1 MRKFLMIAVPVL
13 LILAVAVGVGS
24 YRAMLKVQAM
34 PSSSIKTIRDAVA
47 EGNAATFSQLVDVDA
62 VLETAATEIVTAYI
76 NDNATSMTYSTLEM
90 QNLYNTLKPEFLA
103 VAKPAASDYVRKGSV
118 NFPAELS
125 EIQTWLKDSRAET
138 CAITGYSKIVK
149 RDDGKAHTKIEFYN
163 AALMFSFEI
172 EVALEKVGE
181 NSWRV
186 VSATGFDKYY
196 SGVNRALKARL
207 KDLNAPIQAEMDEFF
222 DVKGFDAA
230 VIEGDEYGFS
240 RTLRLTVKAETFA
253 DKPIEK
259 IGGTITID
267 GGDGKESTEPFAIY
281 LDGKPN
287 EDGVQTFIVDK
298 VLNPFVRADANV
310 MRHGLKKKDLHLD
323 VTEITFSDGTSVK
336 KFDALPE

>member
-1 MRKFLMIAVPVL
+1 MRKILMIAVPVL
-13 LILAVAVGVGS
+13 LILAIAVGVGS

-47 EGNAATFSQLVDVDA
+47 EGDAATFSQLVDVDA
-62 VLETAATEIVTAYI
+62 VLETAAAEIVTAYI
-76 NDNATSMTYSTLEM
+76 NDNATSMTYSTQEM
-90 QNLYNTLKPEFLA
+90 QNLYNALKPEFLA
-103 VAKPAASDYVRKGSV
+103 VAKPAASAYVKTGDV
-118 NFPAELS
+118 NFPAELT

-138 CAITGYSKIVK
+138 CAITSFSKIVT
-149 RDDGKAHTKIEFYN
+149 RDDGRAHTKVEFYN
-163 AALMFSFEI
+163 AALRFSFEL
-172 EVALEKVGE
+172 EVALEKAGE

-196 SGVNRALKARL
+196 SGVNRALKERL
-207 KDLNAPIQAEMDEFF
+207 RDLNAPIQAEIDEFF

-240 RTLRLTVKAETFA
+240 RTLRLTVKAEVFA
-253 DKPIEK
+253 DKPVEK

-267 GGDGKESTEPFAIY
+267 GDDGKESTEPFAIY
-281 LDGKPN
+281 LSDAPN

-310 MRHGLKKKDLHLD
+310 MRHGLRKKDLHLD

>member
-1 MRKFLMIAVPVL
+1 MRKFMMIVVPVL
-13 LILAVAVGVGS
+13 LIVAVAVGVGS

-47 EGNAATFSQLVDVDA
+47 SGDAATFSQLVDVDA

-76 NDNATSMTYSTLEM
+76 NDNATSMTYSTQEM

-103 VAKPAASDYVRKGSV
+103 IAKPAASDYVKKGRV

-125 EIQTWLKDSRAET
+125 EIQTWLKDSRAES
-138 CAITGYSKIVK
+138 CAINGYSKIVT
-149 RDDGKAHTKIEFYN
+149 RDDGRAHTKIEFYN
-163 AALMFSFEI
+163 AALMFSFDL

-186 VSATGFDKYY
+186 VSATGFDEYY
-196 SGVNRALKARL
+196 RGVNRALKERL

-240 RTLRLTVKAETFA
+240 RTLRLTVQAEVFA

-259 IGGTITID
+259 IAGTITID
-267 GGDGKESTEPFAIY
+267 GDDDKDSTEAFAIY
-281 LDGKPN
+281 VSGEPN
-287 EDGVQTFIVDK
+287 EYGVQTFTVDK
-298 VLNPFVRADANV
+298 VLNPFVWADANV
-310 MRHGLKKKDLHLD
+310 MRHGLKKRDLHLD
-323 VTEITFSDGTSVK
+323 VTEIVFSDGTSVK

>member
-13 LILAVAVGVGS
+13 LILTIAVGVGS

-47 EGNAATFSQLVDVDA
+47 ERDALTFSQLVDVDA

-103 VAKPAASDYVRKGSV
+103 TAKSAVKDYVAKGSV
-118 NFPAELS
+118 TFPAEMS

-138 CAITGYSKIVK
+138 CAITSYSKIVT
-149 RDDGKAHTKIEFYN
+149 RDDGKAYTKIEFYN

-172 EVALEKVGE
+172 EVALEKIGE

-196 SGVNRALKARL
+196 SGVNRALKERL
-207 KDLNAPIQAEMDEFF
+207 KTLNAPIQAEMDEFF

-240 RTLRLTVKAETFA
+240 RTLRMTVKAEVFA
-253 DKPIEK
+253 DKPVEK
-259 IGGTITID
+259 ISGTITID
-267 GGDGKESTEPFAIY
+267 GDDDKDSTEPFAIY
-281 LDGKPN
+281 LSDALT

-310 MRHGLKKKDLHLD
+310 MRHGLKKKDLHLE
-323 VTEITFSDGTSVK
+323 VTEIVFSDGTSVR
-336 KFDALPE
+336 KFDQLPE